1 MLSGTRTLFYL
12 LLLSEISHTF
22 LFFLSLYHFL
32 FLKEFY
38 IDFCMS
44 PKTFIAVRTWYFLCG
59 VFNFLFTCVLTN
71 KNGHLS
77 TVLETRS
84 NDLQVSFYTKD
95 FSKAFDF
102 KCITLFVL
110 ELQDLGAPT
119 CLFLPLEQDY
129 FRFQRIIVSL
139 VKQLWRA
146 CYCKSSSRLKIVNN
160 WCERIWAIKYPR
172 VYQILRR
179 FRWVIVELNRTND
192 LKTGDCF
199 ISFKS

>member
-1 MLSGTRTLFYL
+1 
-12 LLLSEISHTF
+12 
-22 LFFLSLYHFL
+22 
-32 FLKEFY
+32 
-38 IDFCMS
+38 MS
-44 PKTFIAVRTWYFLCG
+44 PKTFIAVRTWCFLFG
-59 VFNFLFTCVLTN
+59 VFNFLFTSVLN
-71 KNGHLS
+71 IENGHPS

-110 ELQDLGAPT
+110 ESQNLGAPT

-146 CYCKSSSRLKIVNN
+146 CYCKSSSRLKIVNT

-172 VYQILRR
+172 VYQMLRG